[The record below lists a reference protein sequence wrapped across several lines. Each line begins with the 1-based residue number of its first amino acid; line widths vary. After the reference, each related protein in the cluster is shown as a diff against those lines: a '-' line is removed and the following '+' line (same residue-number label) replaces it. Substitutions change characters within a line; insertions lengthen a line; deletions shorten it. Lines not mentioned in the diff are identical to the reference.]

1 MSMRLVGS
9 DAELRRALEH
19 NLQIGETK
27 VPPELV
33 EDLRQMLRRV
43 CLHYLGTKVFEER
56 ARYAGEEV
64 QVCWAVEAAREVGRD
79 GLEVLRRGLD
89 EIYDWNLYKSASLC
103 GWERPPDTYIRDHM
117 PCCSNVQMYCDLV
130 WCSA

>member
-1 MSMRLVGS
+1 MVRSLHVQVKQVWFGDDEVQVLV
-9 DAELRRALEH
+9 
-19 NLQIGETK
+19 
-27 VPPELV
+27 V
-33 EDLRQMLRRV
+33 DLRQMLRRV

-64 QVCWAVEAAREVGRD
+64 QVRWAVEAAREVGRD